1 MSKDIRID
9 VIYYKTPIDVTLEMQ
24 LYGEYPLRL
33 LNSSCNDLRSF
44 FHNLK
49 RAVKRSEIILVVGG
63 YGEGENIP
71 GFLARSIGQK
81 CVIPNYG
88 KEGIITDA
96 KHILPKESR
105 LLKLKSREFCGFL
118 IEHGPQTIISL
129 TDDRELRLQIAKE
142 YLGDYIAEHHNVF
155 NRPYAAKNK
164 DGNREEPKKA
174 DESPTAFTDV
184 SSGSPE
190 NSGSDAEAP
199 VIESPSS
206 ENEPSPGILGQT
218 VEIDIDDF
226 NVPLIFE
233 DAELDTADPDDED
246 KPCYAIEKNYSR
258 RKRRA
263 IRVWCIILS
272 LLIVLMTVGYAFL
285 GHKFIGKGTDFY
297 EKFHNIYTSHG
308 EDISTG
314 FQKVQQ
320 HNASVFTWL
329 KADALS
335 VDHPVFS
342 VADTNNGTYLT
353 TLPDGTSD
361 PRGTL
366 FSKTNMSVTAS
377 AENALIYGNADT
389 EGLLFGLSAIP
400 SSPEDLLGSAF
411 TASDA
416 RFMTNWQIFS
426 VFTDSSANGYDY
438 KNTVFDG
445 DEQYAEHL
453 TALKGLSL
461 KQFDHEFFGKEKL
474 MLLIG
479 VTPTESYIA
488 VAYLTSV
495 RVLEFS
501 DQTVNSSDSSD
512 TSSDISSEQTSSD
525 LTSTEPTI
533 GDAEGD
539 NDYHGDSSDIIL
551 PPPPVVSD
559 TSSTESTVSSSPS
572 STVTPSDTSSESP
585 SNITSSNVS
594 SETQSVTSSQNSS
607 TVTSSSDVSTTV
619 SSNISSV
626 TASEGT
632 TTNPSSAS
640 SSTSS
645 DITSAQPSSSADT
658 STNNSPSSNPGSSS
672 DASSA
677 ASSGNTSSGS
687 ASSEPKP
694 NVDPIYTWDIELS
707 IIDNATGIKYTGSAV
722 NIVAMIIEDEM
733 SPTIDPPEALIAQSV
748 VKYNWLINNGARNP
762 AKPPSNAL
770 DPHPTPQAI
779 QYATA
784 AKGMVLMYGNT
795 LAKTYC
801 YAYSAG
807 KTACYQDIW
816 GGTAYPYL
824 QSVDCSVDESLKDFK
839 TSTTYSAEQIKAII
853 SKSCG
858 IDVSEMPKADWL
870 KPTKY
875 DANGLYCLKI
885 SIGGK
890 EYNGRYLR
898 ETLLAKSNTGVSAIR
913 STAYEIVYDE
923 EKDTFTVTCK
933 GYGHGV
939 GFSQRGAKAY
949 ANQGWT
955 HEDLLL
961 HFFPGTTL
969 IKN

>member
-9 VIYYKTPIDVTLEMQ
+9 VLYYKTPVDVSLEMQ

-33 LNSSCNDLRSF
+33 LTSSCNDLKSF
-44 FHNLK
+44 FHSLK
-49 RAVKRSEIILVVGG
+49 RAVKRSEIILIVGG
-63 YGEGENIP
+63 YGEGDNIP

-88 KEGIITDA
+88 KEGVITDA
-96 KHILPKESR
+96 KHILPKESK
-105 LLKLKSREFCGFL
+105 LLKLKSHEFCGFL

-129 TDDRELRLQIAKE
+129 TDNRELRLQIAKE
-142 YLGDYIAEHHNVF
+142 YLVHYVTEHHNVF
-155 NRPYAAKNK
+155 NRPYS
-164 DGNREEPKKA
+164 PKKQ
-174 DESPTAFTDV
+174 DDKSDNVENPTKTSTAFTDV
-184 SSGSPE
+184 C
-190 NSGSDAEAP
+190 SDLPKEPP
-199 VIESPSS
+199 VTDDLNVDVHNTETPSIQT
-206 ENEPSPGILGQT
+206 EPPAGILGQT

-233 DAELDTADPDDED
+233 DTELGVSDSNDDEED

-263 IRVWCIILS
+263 VRVWCLILS
-272 LLIVLMTVGYAFL
+272 LLIVLMTVAYAF
-285 GHKFIGKGTDFY
+285 GHPRLIGKGTDLY

-308 EDISTG
+308 DDISTG

-320 HNASVFTWL
+320 HNGSVFTWL
-329 KADALS
+329 RSDVLG

-366 FSKTNMSVTAS
+366 FSKTNVSITAS
-377 AENALIYGNADT
+377 AENTIIFGNADNG
-389 EGLLFGLSAIP
+389 GLLYNLSMLT
-400 SSPEDLLGSAF
+400 SSPENFLGSTF

-416 RFMTNWQIFS
+416 RFTTNWQIFS
-426 VFTDSSANGYDY
+426 VFTASSAGSYDY
-438 KNTVFDG
+438 KKTVFDS
-445 DEQYAEHL
+445 DEQYAEHI
-453 TALKGLSL
+453 TALQELSL
-461 KQFDHEFFGKEKL
+461 RKFEHEFFGKEKL
-474 MLLIG
+474 MLIVG

-495 RVLEFS
+495 HVLAFS
-501 DQTVNSSDSSD
+501 DETVNSSDSS
-512 TSSDISSEQTSSD
+512 TVSSDVTSNQTSSD
-525 LTSTEPTI
+525 VTSTEPTI

-559 TSSTESTVSSSPS
+559 TSSTGAS
-572 STVTPSDTSSESP
+572 SDTSSAA
-585 SNITSSNVS
+585 SSNAS
-594 SETQSVTSSQNSS
+594 SGVQSVTSSQNSS
-607 TVTSSSDVSTTV
+607 TVNTSSDISTTV
-619 SSNISSV
+619 SSDISSI
-626 TASEGT
+626 TPSEGT
-632 TTNPSSAS
+632 TTTPSTTV

-658 STNNSPSSNPGSSS
+658 STNNSQSSNIGGSSAV
-672 DASSA
+672 ASSTVTSSA
-677 ASSGNTSSGS
+677 VASSGATSS
-687 ASSEPKP
+687 ETVKP
-694 NVDPIYTWDIELS
+694 VVDPIYTWDIELS
-707 IIDNATGIKYTGSAV
+707 IIDNATGIKYTGNAV
-722 NIVAMIIEDEM
+722 DIVAMIIEDEM

-770 DPHPTPQAI
+770 DPNPTPQAI

-858 IDVSEMPKADWL
+858 IDVSNMPKVDWL
-870 KPTKY
+870 KPTQY

-898 ETLLAKSNTGVSAIR
+898 ETLLTKANTGVAAIR
-913 STAYEIVYDE
+913 STAYEIVYDK

-949 ANQGWT
+949 ANQGWN
-955 HEDLLL
+955 HEEILL